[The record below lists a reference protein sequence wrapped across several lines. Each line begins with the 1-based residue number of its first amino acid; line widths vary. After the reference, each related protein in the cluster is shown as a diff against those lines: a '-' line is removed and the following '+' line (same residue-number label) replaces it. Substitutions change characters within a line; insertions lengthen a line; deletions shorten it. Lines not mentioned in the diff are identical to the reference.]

1 MILLIII
8 LLYIYLFG
16 YLVLYKIIFFVLK
29 TYHRLKDVKIRKNKF
44 IQTIPVSHI
53 SFTQTYNMVIIQDVN
68 NKNNRKYCNKH
79 NIDYILHKGN
89 MFQNIDYI
97 FNNSTYKYIIYM
109 KDSMNII
116 DHKKSFI
123 RIIQCAGDVDLI
135 LCRDKNKK
143 DINLNVIIFRKSE
156 WSIYKLRQ
164 LYWTTNINTDLVL
177 DQIYTNYIP
186 LMSIKSVDEG
196 LPYKLCNIC
205 VFNEHAFNS
214 ESSSFIQNH
223 LNYFSIFD
231 YVYPWYK
238 IRNYDEISIYPQI
251 ITTPTS
257 SNKIPKN
264 IFQTMETSLLP
275 SQMLDEMVK
284 WQKLNPNYQYKYFTS
299 LERVDFISKHF
310 SENVIQTYDK
320 LLPGAYKVDL
330 WRCCVLYIYGGVYV
344 DSRAVPLVSLDN
356 IIDSN
361 DKFIIPTDKLPCWLW
376 NGFICSTP
384 KHRLLKYIIDYI
396 CDNVQKNSY
405 CTNTLDI
412 TGPSCVGKM
421 MNKYLFKPENS
432 IFIPGKK
439 KFDIKIL
446 SLSIFSNLYV
456 KYNGYNIIRTRAF
469 NGITED
475 NFRYIS
481 GTEKYGSAWWNKRIY
496 KNKLLIDP

>member
-1 MILLIII
+1 MIWLVMI

-16 YLVLYKIIFFVLK
+16 YIILYKIIFFVIK
-29 TYHRLKDVKIRKNKF
+29 TYHKLKHVKIRKNKF
-44 IQTIPVSHI
+44 IKQIPVSPI
-53 SFTQTYNMVIIQDVN
+53 CFTQTYNMVLIQDIN
-68 NKNNRKYCNKH
+68 NENNRNYCNKH

-89 MFQNIDYI
+89 MFQSIDYI
-97 FNNSTYKYIIYM
+97 FNNSSYKYIIYM
-109 KDSMNII
+109 KECMNII
-116 DHKKSFI
+116 DHKKSFT
-123 RIIQCAGDVDLI
+123 RIIQCSGDVDLI
-135 LCRDKNKK
+135 LCRDKNKT

-156 WSIYKLRQ
+156 WTLYKLRQ
-164 LYWTTNINTDLVL
+164 LYWTDNVDTALVL
-177 DQIYTNYIP
+177 DQIYTDYIP
-186 LMSIKSVDEG
+186 LMSIKSVNKG

-205 VFNEHAFNS
+205 IFNEHAFNS

-231 YVYPWYK
+231 YVYPWSK
-238 IRNYDEISIYPQI
+238 INNYNEVIIYPHI
-251 ITTPTS
+251 ITPT

-275 SQMLDEMVK
+275 SQMIDDMRK
-284 WQKLNPNYQYKYFTS
+284 WQKLNPTYQYKYFTS
-299 LERVDFISKHF
+299 LDRVNFISKHF
-310 SENVIQTYDK
+310 SDRVIQAYDK

-330 WRCCVLYIYGGVYV
+330 WRCCVLYIHGGVYV

-356 IIDSN
+356 IIDST
-361 DKFIIPTDKLPCWLW
+361 DKFIIPTDRLPCWLW

-384 KHRLLKYIIDYI
+384 NHLLLKYIINYI
-396 CDNVQKNSY
+396 CDAVQKDY
-405 CTNTLDI
+405 YGTNTLDI

-446 SLSIFSNLYV
+446 SLSILSNLCV
-456 KYNGYNIIRTRAF
+456 KYNGYNIIRTRSV

-481 GTEKYGSAWWNKRIY
+481 GTEKYGSAWWNKRVY
-496 KNKLLIDP
+496 KNKLLQTT